1 MAKFFW
7 NLMHGR
13 SHAGKTSQ
21 PERLCLIEDA
31 LAMQEM
37 FVKRKTLGAPP
48 NDKYQFLMFVEHHR
62 TYVYTQSDEEKTAKL
77 GDSANLFRP
86 EMGRPPA
93 HLYVLPENRG
103 GSITYHGPGQLVCY
117 MIICEEE
124 VGIKSPHHIAT
135 IIDGAIKDFL
145 SKFEV
150 TAYTTEELC
159 KITDPHIREKLILQ
173 GLMNVDSEGESA
185 IVMAAQ
191 GVWVIDRDEA
201 KKIACRGIK
210 RVTHSYPD
218 GTKKHFIKYGFAI
231 NLSTELEYFDYI
243 YPCGEDIQMTSL
255 EQVAQ
260 DCPPIYKAAPMMAD
274 ALVNSLRK
282 LTGDESHV
290 LV

>member
-7 NLMHGR
+7 NLVHGR

-21 PERLCLIEDA
+21 PERLCLIQDA
-31 LAMQEM
+31 LAIQET
-37 FVKRKTLGAPP
+37 FLQRKILNDPP
-48 NDKYQFLMFVEHHR
+48 NDEYQFFLFAEHNR
-62 TYVYTQSDEEKTAKL
+62 TYVCTQSDQKKMDEL
-77 GDSANLFRP
+77 GDNAKLFRP
-86 EMGRPPA
+86 NMARANP
-93 HLYVLPENRG
+93 HLYMLSENRG

-124 VGIKSPHHIAT
+124 VGIKSPRHIAS
-135 IIDGAIKDFL
+135 IIDAAVKNFL
-145 SKFEV
+145 SEFEV

-159 KITDPHIREKLILQ
+159 EITDPHIREKLILQ
-173 GLMNVDSEGESA
+173 GLMDVDSEGESSIA
-185 IVMAAQ
+185 MAAQ

-210 RVTHSYPD
+210 RVSHSYPD

-231 NLSTELEYFDYI
+231 NLSTELEYFNYI

-260 DCPPIYKAAPMMAD
+260 DCPPIYKAAPMMAE
-274 ALVNSLRK
+274 ALINSLRK